1 MGKLVQS
8 KKDENKTI
16 ITCEI
21 CEWCIPTLNDE
32 FSYCLLKLK
41 TVNSS
46 ESCNDY
52 KYMTGNHI
60 SI

>member
-8 KKDENKTI
+8 KEDENKTI
-16 ITCEI
+16 ITCES
-21 CEWCIPTLNDE
+21 CEWGIQTINDE
-32 FSYCLLKLK
+32 FLYCLLKQK
-41 TVNSS
+41 TVNLS

-52 KYMTGNHI
+52 KDRTGNHI